1 LSRIA
6 AAALDVAAVHDEWGR
21 RRASLSPLFCVEN
34 RAINLGGNRQP
45 QHFVSGPHSMTL
57 LLAATCIAADA
68 ALPKVSL
75 FERRKKKV
83 ARLTAELAK
92 LEAERLSKLV
102 VVFGCEVSYCYVL
115 LFLNRHAF

>member
-1 LSRIA
+1 
-6 AAALDVAAVHDEWGR
+6 
-21 RRASLSPLFCVEN
+21 
-34 RAINLGGNRQP
+34 
-45 QHFVSGPHSMTL
+45 MT

-102 VVFGCEVSYCYVL
+102 VVFGCEVSSCYVL
-115 LFLNRHAF
+115 WFLNRHAFYFY

>member
-1 LSRIA
+1 
-6 AAALDVAAVHDEWGR
+6 
-21 RRASLSPLFCVEN
+21 
-34 RAINLGGNRQP
+34 
-45 QHFVSGPHSMTL
+45 MTT
-57 LLAATCIAADA
+57 LLAAACIAADA

-102 VVFGCEVSYCYVL
+102 VVFGCEVSSCYVL
-115 LFLNRHAF
+115 WFLNRHAFYFY

>member
-1 LSRIA
+1 MAR
-6 AAALDVAAVHDEWGR
+6 
-21 RRASLSPLFCVEN
+21 
-34 RAINLGGNRQP
+34 
-45 QHFVSGPHSMTL
+45 MTT

-68 ALPKVSL
+68 AFPKVSL

-102 VVFGCEVSYCYVL
+102 VVFGCEVSYCTVCAFVPQSPRL
-115 LFLNRHAF
+115 LALILFLLIMLYYTIK